1 MKSNSIGDATLA
13 AGFLI
18 ATYFVFCL
26 VGIFC
31 VFFVDVFLLCIPQ
44 TSCLVFMPVHGG
56 FTTQPTKSQTTLAG
70 DQQTTKAFM
79 IGYSRQQRLQATT
92 C

>member
-1 MKSNSIGDATLA
+1 
-13 AGFLI
+13 
-18 ATYFVFCL
+18 
-26 VGIFC
+26 
-31 VFFVDVFLLCIPQ
+31 
-44 TSCLVFMPVHGG
+44 MPVHGG